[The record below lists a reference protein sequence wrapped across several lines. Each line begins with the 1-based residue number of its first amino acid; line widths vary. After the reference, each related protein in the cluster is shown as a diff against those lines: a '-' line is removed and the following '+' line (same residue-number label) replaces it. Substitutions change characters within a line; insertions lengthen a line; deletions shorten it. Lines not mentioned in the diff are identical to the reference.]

1 MRCLVTAPA
10 EANLAPDMEA
20 LAGQYPEYLA
30 ALNRHRRWN
39 WGINVLDSGTFAL
52 TKAALTETTV
62 LPYFVSLLTSNA
74 LVIGLSPAIAW
85 LGLYLPQLL
94 GAYLVHSQA
103 RRKPYILTLA
113 WLERAIL
120 LVMFLITL
128 GAGRLPAGV
137 VLAAFLVAYS
147 IYWAFI
153 GLIIP
158 PYSEFYAKHIPVGRG
173 RFLGMQTL
181 LYGGVGV
188 VGAAVVQRLLA
199 QAPFPVSF
207 VQVFG
212 FAFLSALPALI
223 AFHNLREV
231 PYPGQRPKQTL
242 RAYLADIGPLL
253 RANPA
258 FVRFCLMRAVLVLGK
273 ISIPFLA
280 LYALHRFSLDPGMVA
295 VYTGIMLAAQS
306 VAAPVWGYLSDR
318 WNAHRLWL
326 VAALVQVAQAALAF
340 TAPGPGWF
348 YLVFAL
354 VGVTLSA
361 DATAHPQTTYSL
373 SPAAETTRFIGLGNT
388 FLGPLLALGPVLG
401 GALVNRYSYA
411 AALGASLVV
420 AALGVGVVVFWIL
433 WERRHPAR
441 LSLEG

>member
-1 MRCLVTAPA
+1 MSVPA
-10 EANLAPDMEA
+10 QADLAPDIEA
-20 LAGQYPEYLA
+20 LADQYPEYLA
-30 ALNRHRRWN
+30 ALNHNRRWN

-62 LPYFVSLLTSNA
+62 LPYFVSQLTSNA

-85 LGLYLPQLL
+85 LGMYLPQLL

-120 LVMFLITL
+120 LAMFVITL
-128 GAGRLPAGV
+128 GAERLPAGV
-137 VLAAFLVAYS
+137 VLAAFLAAYF
-147 IYWAFI
+147 IYWALL

-188 VGAAVVQRLLA
+188 VGAAVVQRLLTS
-199 QAPFPVSF
+199 APFPASF
-207 VQVFG
+207 VHVFG

-231 PYPGQRPKQTL
+231 PFPGQRPRQTL
-242 RAYLADIGPLL
+242 RAYLADIRPLL

-258 FVRFCLMRAVLVLGK
+258 FVRFCLMRGVLVLGK
-273 ISIPFLA
+273 ISVPFLA
-280 LYALHRFSLDPGMVA
+280 LYALQRFSLDPGTVA

-306 VAAPVWGYLSDR
+306 AAAPIWGYLSDH
-318 WNAHRLWL
+318 WHAHRLWL

-340 TAPGPGWF
+340 AAPGPAWF
-348 YLVFAL
+348 YVVFAL

-361 DATAHPQTTYSL
+361 DATAHPQTTYGL

-388 FLGPLLALGPVLG
+388 FLGPLLALGPVVG
-401 GALVNRYSYA
+401 GALVNSYSYR

-420 AALGVGVVVFWIL
+420 AALGVAVVIGWIV

-441 LSLEG
+441 MVTEG